1 MKTSQ
6 FTLVRLGRV
15 TARGEVLWRPTHERV
30 AATAM
35 HRFAGGRDRATLHRW
50 SVEQPEEF
58 WPAVWEACGLVG
70 ERGASAVA
78 RPAARPGG
86 ADPAREFAGTR
97 YFPDARLSVVD
108 NLLGIGA
115 PPGDPRWRDG
125 GAEALVAVDEAGRRA
140 ARTWDELRARVARL
154 AGALSGLGVREGDR
168 VAGWLPNG
176 IEAVEAMLA
185 AASLGAV
192 WSSCSPDF
200 GVRGVL
206 DRFGQIAP
214 RVLFAATDYEY
225 GGKGFDCTA
234 RLAEI
239 EAGLPGLV
247 ATIVVRG
254 PAGGTAV
261 GATGPAWG
269 AGVRRADYEALVASG
284 APAAPRRL
292 AFDHP
297 WYVLYSSGT
306 TGAPKCIVHRAG
318 GVYLQHAK
326 EQALHCDVRP
336 GDRVAYYTTTG
347 WMMWNWL
354 VSMLGRG
361 ATVVLYDGSPMH
373 PGAGRLLELAAT
385 ERLTLLG
392 VSAKWV
398 DGARKAGAGAPGGAP
413 GLGALRTVCSTGSP
427 LSPEGSAWVY
437 ERLAPDVHLASISG
451 GTDLCGCFVG
461 GDPTVPVHAGEIQG
475 PMLGMDVDAYDEE
488 GRSLAGE
495 ADRAGELVCRAPF
508 PSMPLGF
515 WGDRTAGE
523 ATGDG
528 PGGSGMPDPSRPG
541 PRYLDAYFSRFAGAW
556 AHGDFASWTTAG
568 GMVIHGRSDTTLNPG
583 GVRIGTAEI
592 YRVVEGHPDVVESL
606 VFGQQQGDDVRI
618 VLALRLAAGRALDD
632 ALVADVR
639 ARIRAACT
647 PRHVPAVVIAVADLP
662 RTRSNKLVELA
673 VADAVNGRP
682 VRNREALANPEA
694 IDAIVAALA
703 GR

>member
-1 MKTSQ
+1 
-6 FTLVRLGRV
+6 V
-15 TARGEVLWRPTHERV
+15 TERGEVLWTPTRERIES
-30 AATAM
+30 TAM
-35 HRFAGGRDRATLHRW
+35 HHFAAGRDAAALQRW
-50 SVEQPEEF
+50 SVERPEEF
-58 WPAVWEACGLVG
+58 WVAVWEACGLVG
-70 ERGASAVA
+70 ERGRRVVERGGGDDASRAF
-78 RPAARPGG
+78 AA
-86 ADPAREFAGTR
+86 TR
-97 YFPDARLSVVD
+97 FFPDARLSVVE
-108 NLLGIGA
+108 NLLGVGA
-115 PPGDPRWRDG
+115 GVGDPRWRDG
-125 GAEALVAVDEAGRRA
+125 GAEALVAVDEAGRRT
-140 ARTWDELRARVARL
+140 ARSWDELRGRVARL
-154 AGALSGLGVREGDR
+154 AGALAALGVREGDR

-176 IEAVEAMLA
+176 PEAVEAMLA
-185 AASLGAV
+185 TASLGGV

-214 RVLFAATDYEY
+214 RVLLAATDYEY

-239 EAGLPGLV
+239 EAGLGSLA
-247 ATIVVRG
+247 ATVV
-254 PAGGTAV
+254 V
-261 GATGPAWG
+261 TGPAARVAAGG
-269 AGVRRADYEALVASG
+269 AGSGAGPRRVDYEALVASG
-284 APAAPRRL
+284 TPTGPRRL

-306 TGAPKCIVHRAG
+306 TGPPKCIAHRAG

-326 EQALHCDVRP
+326 EQVLHCDVRP
-336 GDRVAYYTTTG
+336 GDRVAYFTTTG

-373 PGAGRLLELAAT
+373 PDANRLLDLAAR
-385 ERLTLLG
+385 EHLTLLG

-398 DGARKAGAGAPGGAP
+398 DGARKAGVGAPGGAP

-427 LSPEGSAWVY
+427 LSPEGFAWVY
-437 ERLAPDVHLASISG
+437 ERVARDVHLASISG

-461 GDPTVPVHAGEIQG
+461 GDPTRPVRAGEIQG
-475 PMLGMDVDAYDEE
+475 PMLGMDVDVLDDA
-488 GRSLAGE
+488 GGSLVARP
-495 ADRAGELVCRAPF
+495 DDAGELVCRAPF

-515 WGDRTAGE
+515 G
-523 ATGDG
+523 GDG
-528 PGGSGMPDPSRPG
+528 GDGADFMPDPARPG
-541 PRYLDAYFSRFAGAW
+541 PRYLAAYYARQPGVW
-556 AHGDFASWTTAG
+556 AHGDFASWTAAG
-568 GMVIHGRSDTTLNPG
+568 GMVIHGRSDATLNPG

-592 YRVVEGHPDVVESL
+592 YRAVEGHPDVLESL
-606 VFGQQQGDDVRI
+606 VVGQRVADDVRI
-618 VLALRLAAGRALDD
+618 VLALRLAAGRTLDD

-639 ARIRAACT
+639 ARIRTACT

-673 VADAVNGRP
+673 VADAINGRP

-694 IDAIVAALA
+694 IDAIVAALV

>member
-1 MKTSQ
+1 
-6 FTLVRLGRV
+6 V
-15 TARGEVLWRPTHERV
+15 TARGEVLWRPSRERV
-30 AATAM
+30 VATAM
-35 HRFAGGRDRATLHRW
+35 HRFAAGRDRAALLRW
-50 SVEQPEEF
+50 SIERPEEF
-58 WPAVWEACGLVG
+58 WAAIWDACGLLG
-70 ERGASAVA
+70 ERGDRAMV
-78 RPAARPGG
+78 RGG
-86 ADPAREFAGTR
+86 DPDPARAMAATR
-97 YFPDARLSVVD
+97 YFPDARLSVVE

-125 GAEALVAVDEAGRRA
+125 GAEALVAVDEAGRRV
-140 ARTWDELRARVARL
+140 ARTWDELRARTARL
-154 AGALSGLGVREGDR
+154 AGALASLGVREGDR

-176 IEAVEAMLA
+176 PEAVEAMLA

-200 GVRGVL
+200 GASGVL
-206 DRFGQIAP
+206 DRFGQIGP
-214 RVLFAATDYEY
+214 RVLLAATDYEY
-225 GGKGFDCTA
+225 AGKSWDCTA

-247 ATIVVRG
+247 ATVVVPG
-254 PAGGTAV
+254 PGARAAGGV
-261 GATGPAWG
+261 MPGAG
-269 AGVRRADYEALVASG
+269 AGVPRHDYEALVAAG
-284 APAAPRRL
+284 EPAAPRRL

-306 TGAPKCIVHRAG
+306 TGVPKCIVHRAG
-318 GVYLQHAK
+318 GVLLQHAK

-336 GDRVAYYTTTG
+336 GDRVAYFTTTG

-354 VSMLGRG
+354 VSMLARG

-373 PGAGRLLELAAT
+373 PGAGRLLELAAA
-385 ERLTLLG
+385 ERLSLLG

-398 DGARKAGAGAPGGAP
+398 DGARKAGAGASGGAA

-427 LSPEGSAWVY
+427 LSPEGFAWVY
-437 ERLAPDVHLASISG
+437 ERVKADVHLASISG

-461 GDPTVPVHAGEIQG
+461 GDPTAEVRAGEIQG
-475 PMLGMDVDAYDEE
+475 PMLGMDVDAWDDR

-495 ADRAGELVCRAPF
+495 PDRAGELVCRGPF

-515 WGDRTAGE
+515 WGDG
-523 ATGDG
+523 GDG
-528 PGGSGMPDPSRPG
+528 MPSPTSPG
-541 PRYLDAYFSRFAGAW
+541 PRYLAAYYARFPGAW
-556 AHGDFASWTTAG
+556 AHGDFASWTASG

-592 YRVVEGHPDVVESL
+592 YRAVEGHPDVLESL
-606 VFGQQQGDDVRI
+606 VFGQRVGDDVRI
-618 VLALRLAAGRALDD
+618 VLALRLAPGRALDE

-639 ARIRAACT
+639 ARIRTACT
-647 PRHVPAVVIAVADLP
+647 PRHVPAVVLAVDDLP